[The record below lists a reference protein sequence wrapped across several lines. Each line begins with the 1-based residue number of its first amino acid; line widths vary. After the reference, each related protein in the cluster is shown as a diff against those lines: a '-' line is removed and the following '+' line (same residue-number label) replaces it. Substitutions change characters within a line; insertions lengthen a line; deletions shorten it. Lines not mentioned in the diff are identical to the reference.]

1 MLGDQFGARTPQ
13 QLRAS
18 LPVTG
23 AGGPGGSYSLEAM
36 WTIRTPPCCCSQIH
50 CHTGNELDKVVT
62 ESNASPGIKGE
73 GVGVTIKVTG
83 DNLVLS
89 TAQDALE
96 GALWCLLHYLLD
108 VII

>member
-1 MLGDQFGARTPQ
+1 M
-13 QLRAS
+13 
-18 LPVTG
+18 V
-23 AGGPGGSYSLEAM
+23 
-36 WTIRTPPCCCSQIH
+36 I
-50 CHTGNELDKVVT
+50 
-62 ESNASPGIKGE
+62 ESNASPSIKGE

-108 VII
+108 VIIFGSFLQVAGQSTTDTLGVGTQKAMSVSPQG